1 MKRLARRTQPSNGV
15 LQRLPRRDP
24 VTFANAEKSQWLWRS
39 YDDLLLDLQDWVP
52 RLKGITA
59 VCGVPRSGT
68 IVASMLAALMN
79 VPLLSLMSLQQNQDD
94 WRPSVSKKLP
104 VSSGR
109 KILVVDDT
117 VWSGGTLNEVKKHLS
132 TDVLD
137 SCVFGAVYVNAA
149 NTAAVDAYAFS
160 VESIKHCFAWN
171 FLRDIHSR
179 NTLTD
184 MDGVLCVDWKEDVNH
199 TADASY
205 MDFLANAAPLVKPI
219 YPVLGIVT
227 GRVGV
232 HRDAT
237 IEWLRSH
244 NMSFKNLIMPFETYD
259 QRRGS
264 CVGTAKAKVYDSHPE
279 ASLFVESN
287 EVQAEVIFRK
297 TGRPVLCTDTLEMIQ

>member
-1 MKRLARRTQPSNGV
+1 M
-15 LQRLPRRDP
+15 
-24 VTFANAEKSQWLWRS
+24 FAKAEKGQWLWRS
-39 YDDLLLDLQDWVP
+39 YDDLLLDLQDWVS

-104 VSSGR
+104 ASSGR

-117 VWSGGTLNEVKKHLS
+117 VWSGGTLNDVKKYLP

-149 NTAAVDAYAFS
+149 NTAAVDTYAFS

-179 NTLTD
+179 YTLTD
-184 MDGVLCVDWKEDVNH
+184 MDGVLCPDWNGTDNH
-199 TADASY
+199 TANEAY
-205 MDFLANAAPLVKPI
+205 LEFINNAPALIQPI

-227 GRVGV
+227 GRVAI
-232 HRDAT
+232 HRDDT
-237 IEWLRSH
+237 SDWLLRH
-244 NMSFKNLIMPFETYD
+244 KTKFKNLVMPFETYE
-259 QRRGS
+259 QRAGS
-264 CVGTAKAKVYDSHPE
+264 CIGTAKAKVYDSFPE

-287 EVQAEVIFRK
+287 EVQAEVIFRR